1 MVMKLAAALL
11 LLVLVGGVAPAQ
23 SYEVRPGKALKLLP
37 GYQVE
42 ERTGIDAIEGTI
54 AKSGGLTVRYDIG
67 KFRTNVASLQD
78 KDRLR
83 LYKEHEANGRPVH
96 VAFAKD
102 GTLYVSFPDFAANF
116 QAKVANEAEMA
127 EALLMVLTYSPPQIG
142 K

>member
-1 MVMKLAAALL
+1 MKTAAALIL
-11 LLVLVGGVAPAQ
+11 LGLIGGVSSAQ
-23 SYEVRPGKALKLLP
+23 SFEVRPGKAMKLLP

-54 AKSGGLTVRYDIG
+54 TKRDGPTVRYDIG
-67 KFRTNVASLQD
+67 KFRTNVARLQE

-83 LYKEHEANGRPVH
+83 WYKEHEANGRPVH
-96 VAFAKD
+96 LALAKD
-102 GTLYVSFPDFAANF
+102 GTLYVTFPYFAANF

-127 EALLMVLTYSPPQIG
+127 EVLLMVLTYAPPAAT

>member
-1 MVMKLAAALL
+1 MSALL
-11 LLVLVGGVAPAQ
+11 LLVLVGGVASAQ
-23 SYEVRPGKALKLLP
+23 SYEVRPGKAMKLLP
-37 GYQVE
+37 GYQID

-54 AKSGGLTVRYDIG
+54 AKPDGLTIRYDIG

-83 LYKEHEANGRPVH
+83 WYKEHEANGRPVH
-96 VAFAKD
+96 LAFAKD
-102 GTLYVSFPDFAANF
+102 GTLYVTFPYFAANF

-127 EALLMVLTYSPPQIG
+127 EVLLMVLTYSPPQIV